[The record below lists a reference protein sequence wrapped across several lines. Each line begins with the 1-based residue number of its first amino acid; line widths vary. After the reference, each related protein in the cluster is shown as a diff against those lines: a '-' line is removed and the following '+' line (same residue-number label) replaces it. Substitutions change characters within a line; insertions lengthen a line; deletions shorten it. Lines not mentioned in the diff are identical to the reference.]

1 MPRPSRSF
9 PRSPDHPPHRKEHIS
24 MTSIG
29 ILGAGRVG
37 SSLAR
42 TLAAAGHEVTLGHR
56 QPPEQAEAHE
66 SGAARAIRFADQ
78 RATAATTEIVIN
90 ATPGDSALARLSA
103 LDTELTGKILIDVS
117 NATRHSPDGL
127 PADLCYPGSSLAEQ
141 LQQAL
146 PATRVVKTLNTMLFP
161 VMTAP
166 ASLST
171 APTAYLSGNDTHAKA
186 VAAGL
191 LADLGWQPEWI
202 EDLGDVTTARATEA
216 LVLLVPHVLRRSGF
230 QPFAVSL
237 AR

>member
-1 MPRPSRSF
+1 
-9 PRSPDHPPHRKEHIS
+9 
-24 MTSIG
+24 MTSSIG

-37 SSLAR
+37 SGLAR
-42 TLAAAGHEVTLGHR
+42 ALVAAGHEVTLGHR
-56 QPPEQAEAHE
+56 QPSEQTETRE
-66 SGAARAIRFADQ
+66 TGVTGVTGATGVIRFADQ
-78 RATAATTEIVIN
+78 RATAATADIVIN

-103 LDTELTGKILIDVS
+103 LNTELTGKILIDVS

-171 APTAYLSGNDTHAKA
+171 APTAYLSGDDTDAKA
-186 VAAGL
+186 VTAGL
-191 LADLGWQPEWI
+191 LADLGWQPQWI
-202 EDLGDVTTARATEA
+202 EDLGDITTARATEA

-230 QPFAVSL
+230 RPFAVSL